1 LIGGSSEDCFF
12 LKYNLHPIKPP
23 KPAIAILP
31 ITIKAI
37 AHPGNPFPPPFS
49 ITMFNGKVTVEK
61 SLNAT
66 N

>member
-1 LIGGSSEDCFF
+1 M
-12 LKYNLHPIKPP
+12 KYNLHPIKPP